1 MTDASDTATTGA
13 PSAHDERVI
22 KRTVSELRR
31 FVGTHGNAQAVVAPI
46 GRAGVR
52 IMLVGDD
59 GVLGDEVVRDADTA
73 LAVLGQ
79 IEEITVVDEWER
91 EMVAKA
97 DPAPG
102 HYAKMAGWVARSSKF
117 PSAPDE

>member
-1 MTDASDTATTGA
+1 MSDSSDSAASTVT
-13 PSAHDERVI
+13 AHDERVV
-22 KRTVSELRR
+22 KKTVAELRR
-31 FVGTHGNAQAVVAPI
+31 FVATHGNAQAVVAPI

-59 GVLGDEVVRDADTA
+59 GVLGDEVVRDRGTA
-73 LAVLGQ
+73 VAVLEQ
-79 IEEITVVDEWER
+79 IEEISVVDEWER

-117 PSAPDE
+117 PSAGDE